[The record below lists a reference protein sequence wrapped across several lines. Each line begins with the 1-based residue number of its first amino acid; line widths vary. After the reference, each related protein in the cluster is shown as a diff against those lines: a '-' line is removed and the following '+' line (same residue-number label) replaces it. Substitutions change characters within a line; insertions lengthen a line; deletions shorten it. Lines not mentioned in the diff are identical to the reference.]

1 MPKNRRMTTK
11 EDGGASVLAGE
22 LGRRLSVLEAAAYMA
37 WADRRLAP
45 DELSAARGV
54 ATVLGLSTAGAG
66 ILSRAVEASSLDF
79 SALDARGRELVY
91 TTAVWI
97 ALADGVLEP
106 AERRA
111 LRILQGRLG
120 LTPERCEDLEDLVHG
135 LGGPGEGWDRRFA
148 SVVHQLGVG

>member
-1 MPKNRRMTTK
+1 MTTK
-11 EDGGASVLAGE
+11 NDEGASVLAGE
-22 LGRRLSVLEAAAYMA
+22 LGRRLSVLETAAYMA

-54 ATVLGLSTAGAG
+54 ATVLGLGVAGAG
-66 ILSRAVEASSLDF
+66 VLSRAKEPASLDF
-79 SALDARGRELVY
+79 TGLDTRGRELVY
-91 TTAVWI
+91 ATAVWI

-106 AERRA
+106 SERRA
-111 LRILQGRLG
+111 LRILEGRLG

-148 SVVHQLGVG
+148 SVVQQLGIG